1 MRHEGVR
8 AVHKVHAH
16 TSSQSHTLMR
26 RALARS
32 SSSRPLLVSGEQ
44 LWDAALALAPPPL
57 LLLPFRAARV
67 LVAAILSSDS
77 RASCSRSVWLAD
89 AVRTFQGDE
98 EGGGRGGWRWS
109 VKRERDESGR
119 GSVCVGL
126 SFGVGYLLLD
136 PCHKC
141 LLPSLSGVTRTTST
155 STGTGTGTSPSPG
168 TAAAAHRATVVSVR
182 AHAIL
187 LVLGV
192 KKRVGVG

>member
-32 SSSRPLLVSGEQ
+32 SSSKPLLVSGEQ
-44 LWDAALALAPPPL
+44 WWDAALALALALALAPPPL

-67 LVAAILSSDS
+67 LVAAIRSSDS

-89 AVRTFQGDE
+89 AVRTFQGVE

-109 VKRERDESGR
+109 VKREMSR
-119 GSVCVGL
+119 GEG
-126 SFGVGYLLLD
+126 
-136 PCHKC
+136 
-141 LLPSLSGVTRTTST
+141 
-155 STGTGTGTSPSPG
+155 
-168 TAAAAHRATVVSVR
+168 
-182 AHAIL
+182 
-187 LVLGV
+187 
-192 KKRVGVG
+192 